1 MAEVVLTNVH
11 KSYGNVVAVKD
22 FSLDIADE
30 EFVVLVG
37 PSGCG
42 KSTTLR
48 MIAGL
53 EDITGGTIAIGGR
66 VVNDLQPKDRD
77 IAMVFQNYALYQ
89 HMSVY
94 DNLAFGLRNRRT
106 PQPQIDAAIRR
117 AAKVL
122 SIEPLLDRRPR
133 QLSGGQQQR
142 VALGRC
148 IVRNPK
154 VFLFDEPLSNL
165 DAQLR
170 AQMRLEL
177 KELRQRVPTTS
188 IFVTH
193 DQVEAM
199 TLGDRIVVMKD
210 GLVQQVGT
218 PLELYRRPVNRFV
231 ASFIGSPAMNFFEMT
246 AEGSA
251 DAIRLTTDG
260 LAITLPPARFPDLAR
275 NSAVTVGV
283 RPQHLRLGRPESADQ
298 VGLSGAL
305 MVTEQL
311 GDEQLLAIRIGGG
324 DIRVAGVDHDA
335 RHRHHRG
342 GDSRHGQPAHLRR
355 RDRDRARPR
364 CVVVHPTTWSNAGL
378 TSVGGRELEIPRAS
392 YTDPNRPC
400 GSRALA
406 AWHAIAPQCQTG
418 DWLFFPQSRLA
429 QALHVQLLHPLVAEA
444 LKPERSKRSVG
455 LVFDEFGDLG
465 PRLAAAAKLGKR
477 DGHKLAG
484 GVVLRRES
492 QRTPAGFDALLKAL
506 REIERR

>member
-1 MAEVVLTNVH
+1 MAEVVLTNVQ
-11 KSYGNVVAVKD
+11 KSYGTVVAVKD
-22 FSLDIADE
+22 FSLEIKDH

-66 VVNDLQPKDRD
+66 VVNNLQPKDRD

-89 HMSVY
+89 HMSVR
-94 DNLAFGLRNRRT
+94 DNLAFGLRNRRV
-106 PQPQIDAAIRR
+106 PEAEIDKAIAHAARI
-117 AAKVL
+117 L
-122 SIEPLLDRRPR
+122 SIEPLLERRPR

-177 KELRQRVPTTS
+177 KELRLRVPTTS

-218 PLELYRRPVNRFV
+218 PLELYRTPANRFV
-231 ASFIGSPAMNFFEMT
+231 ASFIGSPAMNFIDLQVIS
-246 AEGSA
+246 EG
-251 DAIRLTTDG
+251 DRMRLTGEGVDF
-260 LAITLPPARFPDLAR
+260 ALPGRRFPDLGRRAGG
-275 NSAVTVGV
+275 AVCVGI
-283 RPQHLRLGRPESADQ
+283 RPQHLKLGRPSGDDH
-298 VGLSGAL
+298 VGLKGKL

-311 GDEQLLAIRIGGG
+311 GDEQILVIRVGQQ
-324 DIRVAGVDHDA
+324 DIRVAGVDPD
-335 RHRHHRG
+335 
-342 GDSRHGQPAHLRR
+342 
-355 RDRDRARPR
+355 
-364 CVVVHPTTWSNAGL
+364 L
-378 TSVGGRELEIPRAS
+378 T
-392 YTDPNRPC
+392 
-400 GSRALA
+400 LA
-406 AWHAIAPQCQTG
+406 AGSEIEASAAIEN
-418 DWLFFPQSRLA
+418 
-429 QALHVQLLHPLVAEA
+429 LHV
-444 LKPERSKRSVG
+444 
-455 LVFDEFGDLG
+455 FDTQ
-465 PRLAAAAKLGKR
+465 A
-477 DGHKLAG
+477 DGATIG
-484 GVVLRRES
+484 A
-492 QRTPAGFDALLKAL
+492 RTKAN
-506 REIERR
+506 

>member
-1 MAEVVLTNVH
+1 MAAVLLSNVQ
-11 KSYGNVVAVKD
+11 KSYGKVVAVKD
-22 FSLDIADE
+22 LTLAINDR

-53 EDITGGTIAIGGR
+53 EDISGGTIAIDGR
-66 VVNDLQPKDRD
+66 VVNHLQPKDRD

-89 HMSVY
+89 HMSVR
-94 DNLAFGLRNRRT
+94 DNLAFGLRNRRV
-106 PQPQIDAAIRR
+106 PDAEVRAAIDH
-117 AAKVL
+117 AARIL

-218 PLELYRRPVNRFV
+218 PLELYRRPANKFV
-231 ASFIGSPAMNFFEMT
+231 AGFIGSPAMNFIDVMAT
-246 AEGSA
+246 MEGDRVVLA
-251 DAIRLTTDG
+251 GDG
-260 LAITLPPARFPDLAR
+260 AGFTLPASILHGVSSSTGRALC
-275 NSAVTVGV
+275 VGV
-283 RPQHLRLGRPESADQ
+283 RPQHLGLGAR
-298 VGLSGAL
+298 SGPNQIVFKGVLIA
-305 MVTEQL
+305 TEQL
-311 GDEQLLAIRIGGG
+311 GDEQILAARVGGK
-324 DIRVAGVDHDA
+324 DIRVAG
-335 RHRHHRG
+335 
-342 GDSRHGQPAHLRR
+342 
-355 RDRDRARPR
+355 
-364 CVVVHPTTWSNAGL
+364 
-378 TSVGGRELEIPRAS
+378 I
-392 YTDPNRPC
+392 DPDLH
-400 GSRALA
+400 LA
-406 AWHAIAPQCQTG
+406 AGSQIELSAAVESLHFFDDATG
-418 DWLFFPQSRLA
+418 DR
-429 QALHVQLLHPLVAEA
+429 
-444 LKPERSKRSVG
+444 
-455 LVFDEFGDLG
+455 
-465 PRLAAAAKLGKR
+465 
-477 DGHKLAG
+477 
-484 GVVLRRES
+484 
-492 QRTPAGFDALLKAL
+492 LKA
-506 REIERR
+506 

>member
-1 MAEVVLTNVH
+1 MAEVILKNVRKLYGSVL
-11 KSYGNVVAVKD
+11 AVKD
-22 FSLDIADE
+22 FTLDIADE

-48 MIAGL
+48 IVAGL
-53 EDITGGTIAIGGR
+53 EDISGGTIAIGDR
-66 VVNDLQPKDRD
+66 VVNELQPKDRD

-106 PQPQIDAAIRR
+106 PESEIAAAIKR

-122 SIEPLLDRRPR
+122 SIEPLLERRPR

-170 AQMRLEL
+170 AQMRLEI

-218 PLELYRRPVNRFV
+218 PLQVYRRPVNRFV
-231 ASFIGSPAMNFFEMT
+231 ASFIGSPAMNFFEMSVS
-246 AEGSA
+246 GGDPVQLSCPG
-251 DAIRLTTDG
+251 LT
-260 LAITLPPARFPDLAR
+260 LSLPPARFNGMAG
-275 NSAVTVGV
+275 NGNVTVGI
-283 RPQHLRLGRPESADQ
+283 RPQHLRLGRPEGSDQ
-298 VGLSGAL
+298 VGFSGPL

-311 GDEQLLAIRIGGG
+311 GDEQLLVIRIGGS
-324 DIRVAGVDHDA
+324 DIRVAGVDPELSLATGTTIDV
-335 RHRHHRG
+335 
-342 GDSRHGQPAHLRR
+342 S
-355 RDRDRARPR
+355 
-364 CVVVHPTTWSNAGL
+364 VHMDNL
-378 TSVGGRELEIPRAS
+378 HIFNEAS
-392 YTDPNRPC
+392 
-400 GSRALA
+400 GA
-406 AWHAIAPQCQTG
+406 AV
-418 DWLFFPQSRLA
+418 R
-429 QALHVQLLHPLVAEA
+429 
-444 LKPERSKRSVG
+444 
-455 LVFDEFGDLG
+455 
-465 PRLAAAAKLGKR
+465 
-477 DGHKLAG
+477 
-484 GVVLRRES
+484 
-492 QRTPAGFDALLKAL
+492 
-506 REIERR
+506 

>member
-1 MAEVVLTNVH
+1 MAEVVLSSVC
-11 KSYGNVVAVKD
+11 KSYGSVVAVKD
-22 FSLDIADE
+22 LSLAIADE

-53 EDITGGTIAIGGR
+53 EDTTGGTIAIGDR
-66 VVNDLQPKDRD
+66 VVNKLQPKDRD

-106 PQPQIDAAIRR
+106 PKAEIDAAIRR

-170 AQMRLEL
+170 AQMRLEI

-246 AEGSA
+246 VTGSA
-251 DAIRLTTDG
+251 DAVRLRTDG
-260 LAITLPPARFPDLAR
+260 LDLTLPLAPFPGLER
-275 NSAVTVGV
+275 SGGSSVTLGV
-283 RPQHLRLGRPESADQ
+283 RPQHLRLGQPQGEDQ
-298 VGLSGAL
+298 IGLSGAL

-311 GDEQLLAIRIGGG
+311 GDEQVLAIRIGAS
-324 DIRVAGVDHDA
+324 DIRVAGVD
-335 RHRHHRG
+335 
-342 GDSRHGQPAHLRR
+342 P
-355 RDRDRARPR
+355 
-364 CVVVHPTTWSNAGL
+364 
-378 TSVGGRELEIPRAS
+378 EL
-392 YTDPNRPC
+392 
-400 GSRALA
+400 
-406 AWHAIAPQCQTG
+406 
-418 DWLFFPQSRLA
+418 RLA
-429 QALHVQLLHPLVAEA
+429 SGTIVEVAASLENLHV
-444 LKPERSKRSVG
+444 
-455 LVFDEFGDLG
+455 FD
-465 PRLAAAAKLGKR
+465 
-477 DGHKLAG
+477 
-484 GVVLRRES
+484 GVSGV
-492 QRTPAGFDALLKAL
+492 AL
-506 REIERR
+506 R